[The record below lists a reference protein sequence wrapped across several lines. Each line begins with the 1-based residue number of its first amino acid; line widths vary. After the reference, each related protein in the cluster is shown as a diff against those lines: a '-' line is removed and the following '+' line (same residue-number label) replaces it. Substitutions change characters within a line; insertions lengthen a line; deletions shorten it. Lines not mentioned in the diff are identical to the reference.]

1 MVRKALSAPTRG
13 LFCFSACRTVLVAVL
28 GFVVLT
34 FLHLKEVTMG
44 FYSNL
49 DIEVRQAVKEIME
62 QNNDSYWVELCTKY
76 PTILDRNDFAK
87 FVEKA

>member
-1 MVRKALSAPTRG
+1 
-13 LFCFSACRTVLVAVL
+13 
-28 GFVVLT
+28 
-34 FLHLKEVTMG
+34 MG

-76 PTILDRNDFAK
+76 PTILNRNDFARY
-87 FVEKA
+87 VEEA